1 MRLFESCQNEFERI
15 FYSAIIDEQIRR
27 SIACF
32 TESND
37 YSAMW
42 GHYADSHRGF
52 CLEYDFRSCIA
63 SCSENCA
70 DIQSCTNLMMVP
82 AIAPVVYA
90 DVRYDATYIVLPLLL
105 SRLAD
110 IAHIEIKPIY
120 EDLMAIVKSL
130 LTKSMDWSYE
140 KEWRMLSAFSD
151 NAPFHSI
158 YRLRSTAVYIGA
170 RTSKED
176 AEALYEVCCEK
187 NIPCYKMI
195 PAYLDGHFSL
205 RPIEYK
211 ICREALN

>member
-1 MRLFESCQNEFERI
+1 
-15 FYSAIIDEQIRR
+15 
-27 SIACF
+27 
-32 TESND
+32 
-37 YSAMW
+37 
-42 GHYADSHRGF
+42 
-52 CLEYDFRSCIA
+52 
-63 SCSENCA
+63 
-70 DIQSCTNLMMVP
+70 MMVP

-130 LTKSMDWSYE
+130 QTKSMDWSYE
-140 KEWRMLSAFSD
+140 KEWRMFSAFSD